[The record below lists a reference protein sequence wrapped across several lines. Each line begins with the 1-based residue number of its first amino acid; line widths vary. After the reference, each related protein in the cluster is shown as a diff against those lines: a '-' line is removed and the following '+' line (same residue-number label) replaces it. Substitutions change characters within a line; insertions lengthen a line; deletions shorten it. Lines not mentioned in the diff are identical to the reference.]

1 MFGRDL
7 IEQVR
12 SDDKGDGRMVPV
24 IVEKCLEAVEAI
36 GESTDSIHLSA
47 KAYHAFLRPRL

>member
-12 SDDKGDGRMVPV
+12 ADDAEFTGRTIPV
-24 IVEKCLEAVEAI
+24 IVEKCLEAVEAS
-36 GESTDSIHLSA
+36 G
-47 KAYHAFLRPRL
+47 R

>member
-12 SDDKGDGRMVPV
+12 EDSNPHEKFVPT
-24 IVEKCLEAVEAI
+24 IVEKCIEAVEAN
-36 GESTDSIHLSA
+36 GKQCSA
-47 KAYHAFLRPRL
+47 RANC